1 MTVLVMSDSIVR
13 LVVRPIRTGRVGG
26 GATAAAAL
34 TPVTMTLDL
43 ERSEIRDWAGLV
55 GDGSGVGYT

>member
-1 MTVLVMSDSIVR
+1 MSDSIVR

-26 GATAAAAL
+26 GATAAAAAAL